1 MQTVICIATVILVI
15 ILLAKNTSSTAEKSH
30 FYTEYAIEEPTR
42 SYLPYTG
49 TEPRGF
55 WGTEPWFDSAYSM
68 GPGCVTPQD
77 FIITPAEF
85 RKDGKRDYRRSD
97 RFAAH

>member
-1 MQTVICIATVILVI
+1 MQIVIPICIAVVILVI
-15 ILLAKNTSSTAEKSH
+15 ILLATHTSKSEKSH

-42 SYLPYTG
+42 PYLPYTG

-68 GPGCVTPQD
+68 GPGCVTSQD
-77 FIITPAEF
+77 FVITPAEF
-85 RKDGKRDYRRSD
+85 RKADGKRDYRRSD
-97 RFAAH
+97 R